1 MIQYDTNCLIHVQTV
16 HNKHSEMA
24 SSNTFQQIQYL
35 STKHQ
40 LRRQVFKNILAMHR
54 KQMRFHKTKL
64 VDETE
69 DVKEECCE
77 FRKEVCL
84 KVTQCLVVYLHR
96 KTISWYEFQ
105 KY

>member
-1 MIQYDTNCLIHVQTV
+1 MILYDTNCLIHVQTV

-24 SSNTFQQIQYL
+24 LSNTFQQIQYL

-54 KQMRFHKTKL
+54 KQMRFHKTKS

-69 DVKEECCE
+69 DLKEECCE
-77 FRKEVCL
+77 FRKEVCFESYTMFGSL
-84 KVTQCLVVYLHR
+84 FT
-96 KTISWYEFQ
+96 
-105 KY
+105 

>member
-1 MIQYDTNCLIHVQTV
+1 MIKLYIINTAKWHHQT
-16 HNKHSEMA
+16 HS
-24 SSNTFQQIQYL
+24 SRYNIL

-69 DVKEECCE
+69 DLKEECCE
-77 FRKEVCL
+77 FRKEVCFESYTMFGSL
-84 KVTQCLVVYLHR
+84 FT
-96 KTISWYEFQ
+96 
-105 KY
+105 